1 MNVITL
7 QGIFMIIICLFLE
20 RENLAQFEA
29 KVCTSFQ
36 QRIYCN
42 LVNGIFNPIEKE
54 GLNKSSIPRY
64 K

>member
-1 MNVITL
+1 MNMITL
-7 QGIFMIIICLFLE
+7 QGIFMIIICHFLE
-20 RENLAQFEA
+20 RENMAQFEA
-29 KVCTSFQ
+29 KACISFQ

-54 GLNKSSIPRY
+54 GLNESSIPRY